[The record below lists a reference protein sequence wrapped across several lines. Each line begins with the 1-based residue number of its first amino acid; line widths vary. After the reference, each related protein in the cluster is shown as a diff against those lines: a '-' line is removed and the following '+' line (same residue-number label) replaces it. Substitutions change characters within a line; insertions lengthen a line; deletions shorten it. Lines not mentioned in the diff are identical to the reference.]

1 MVLDHSLTKASFSC
15 LCFIFHFV
23 SHFYQ
28 ARISVFRDSPQLN
41 YNACKAVAIH
51 KQLIGR
57 NNFNDND
64 ETLDINILMMFY
76 VHIACIYNCS
86 FF

>member
-28 ARISVFRDSPQLN
+28 ARISVFSDSPQLN
-41 YNACKAVAIH
+41 YNAYKAVAIH